1 MKRAIMAILLVGLVI
16 ACQKVPLTGRNQ
28 LVLIPNSQMLP
39 LSFTNYKGVLDSSR
53 VVRTGA
59 QEDMIKRVG
68 ARIQKAVE
76 TYMAANNLSDRLSG
90 FQWEFNLIE
99 SPQVNAWC
107 MPGGKVAFYTGIL
120 PYTQNEAGV
129 ATVMGHEV
137 SHAIAEHG
145 NERMSEELVASGL
158 LQGGQLVLG
167 SLSQN
172 QRSQTN
178 ALLLQAVGAGLPAA
192 YQVGR
197 ALPHSRSQESEAD
210 KLGLIFMAMA
220 GYNPQ
225 EAVNFW
231 GRMAKAGGGQ
241 KPPEFLSTHPSDERR
256 IRDLEKQ
263 MPDAMK
269 YYQQGRR

>member
-1 MKRAIMAILLVGLVI
+1 MLMLGLVI

-28 LVLIPNSQMLP
+28 LVLIPNAQMLP
-39 LSFTNYKGVLDSSR
+39 LSFTNYKEVLDTSKVIR
-53 VVRTGA
+53 AGG
-59 QEDMIKRVG
+59 QDDMIKRVG
-68 ARIQKAVE
+68 VRIQKAVE
-76 TYMAANNLSDRLSG
+76 TYMAANNLSDRLKG

-145 NERMSEELVASGL
+145 NERMSEGL
-158 LQGGQLVLG
+158 LANGLMQGGQLVLG

-178 ALLLQAVGAGLPAA
+178 ALLLQAVGAGLPVA

-210 KLGLIFMAMA
+210 KLGLIFMSMA

-231 GRMAKAGGGQ
+231 SRMAKAGSGQ

-256 IRDLEKQ
+256 IRDLQSQ
-263 MPDAMK
+263 MGDAMK
-269 YYQQGRR
+269 YYQKSR